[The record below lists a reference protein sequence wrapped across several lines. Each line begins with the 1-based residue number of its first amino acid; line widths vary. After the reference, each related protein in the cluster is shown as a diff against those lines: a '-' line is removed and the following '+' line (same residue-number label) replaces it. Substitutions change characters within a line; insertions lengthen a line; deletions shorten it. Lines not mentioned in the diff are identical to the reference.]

1 MPRPFSVNE
10 IPSGIASNRYPLT
23 LSPTE
28 MIGFTAPPGVSG
40 VSIAGTEVW
49 NPELLSAPAGSAA
62 GGRHRRNEGGEDEQ
76 PLSHHSPPFASRLR
90 RRV

>member
-1 MPRPFSVNE
+1 MPRPFNVNE
-10 IPSGIASNRYPLT
+10 IPSGIASNWNPLT

-28 MIGFTAPPGVSG
+28 MIGFTAPPCVSG

-49 NPELLSAPAGSAA
+49 NPESLSAPAGSAPA
-62 GGRHRRNEGGEDEQ
+62 AATDATQAARTNS
-76 PLSHHSPPFASRLR
+76 LFLITLPFVSRFP